1 MLMVLMYDCYNDADD
16 DGNTD
21 YGDDSNSHCDND
33 NDDDDGET
41 YNQWRMLSWYRRL
54 LTQQVN
60 NHKIW
65 QYWNTLQ
72 DP

>member
-1 MLMVLMYDCYNDADD
+1 MHYFLGNLMLMVLMYDCYNDADD

-41 YNQWRMLSWYRRL
+41 YNQ
-54 LTQQVN
+54 
-60 NHKIW
+60 
-65 QYWNTLQ
+65 
-72 DP
+72 